1 MAQIGLPAAADKFFK
16 DTDKIQKG
24 IRELLEAERRRA
36 EEIQQAV
43 ELLQGQLK
51 TAEASRLQL
60 IDLTTNAQ
68 KLLINSQNQ
77 LGGLVGAVES
87 LLSGSGNGA
96 PEQAE
101 PAKPA
106 PEPAAAG
113 GPGQSRG
120 PLGRN

>member
-1 MAQIGLPAAADKFFK
+1 MAQTTLPAAADKLFK
-16 DTDKIQKG
+16 DTEKIQKG
-24 IRELLEAERRRA
+24 IRELLDAERRRA
-36 EEIQQAV
+36 EEIQLAV
-43 ELLQGQLK
+43 ETLQGQLK

-87 LLSGSGNGA
+87 LLTGNGA
-96 PEQAE
+96 PEQTQ

-106 PEPAAAG
+106 EPAAAG
-113 GPGQSRG
+113 AKPAERV
-120 PLGRN
+120 GR